1 MAATRGS
8 ACRTLVGDLY
18 FVGQTEPFRAEIA
31 DLDEGVAAR
40 RPHPGWSCG
49 ADPLDNGGMRIV
61 RGILDR
67 VVLLAAVLVAA
78 CVPSFIA
85 QYRQRLGGRLDQVRA
100 DLAPFQAI
108 ANHDFGGSLAK
119 LIDYHLA
126 SQDRTFHRE
135 GVALQSMVD
144 AAERLRGALQALNAD
159 LVHQCSYLLSHPDYD
174 LLRSTWSAYQP
185 GFTLTV
191 QGALFALVLGLIVWL
206 VFLGIW
212 HGTAAV
218 ARVGGRAA
226 RHGGTHRGPEPRVGS
241 R

>member
-1 MAATRGS
+1 M
-8 ACRTLVGDLY
+8 
-18 FVGQTEPFRAEIA
+18 Q
-31 DLDEGVAAR
+31 
-40 RPHPGWSCG
+40 
-49 ADPLDNGGMRIV
+49 IV

-67 VVLLAAVLVAA
+67 LVLLAAVLMAA

-85 QYRQRLGGRLDQVRA
+85 QYRQRLGGRLDQVHA

-126 SQDRTFHRE
+126 SQDATFHQE

-144 AAERLRGALQALNAD
+144 AAARLQGALQALNAD
-159 LVHQCSYLLSHPDYD
+159 LVHQCFYLLRHPDYD

-185 GFTLTV
+185 GFTLTAE
-191 QGALFALVLGLIVWL
+191 GALFALVLGLIVWL
-206 VFLGIW
+206 LFLGLW

-218 ARVGGRAA
+218 ARVIGRAP
-226 RHGGTHRGPEPRVGS
+226 GHRENRRGSAPRMGS
-241 R
+241 

>member
-1 MAATRGS
+1 MIRM
-8 ACRTLVGDLY
+8 
-18 FVGQTEPFRAEIA
+18 
-31 DLDEGVAAR
+31 
-40 RPHPGWSCG
+40 H
-49 ADPLDNGGMRIV
+49 IV
-61 RGILDR
+61 RGMLDR
-67 VVLLAAVLVAA
+67 LVLLAEVLIAA

-126 SQDRTFHRE
+126 SHDVTFHHE
-135 GVALQSMVD
+135 GAALQSMVD
-144 AAERLRGALQALNAD
+144 AAARLSGALQGLDTD
-159 LVHQCSYLLSHPDYD
+159 LLHQCLYLLGHPDYD

-191 QGALFALVLGLIVWL
+191 QGALFALVLGLIVWSL
-206 VFLGIW
+206 FLGVW

-218 ARVGGRAA
+218 ARLSGRAG
-226 RHGGTHRGPEPRVGS
+226 RHRENRRGPEPRID
-241 R
+241 